1 MTVKQTN
8 EQDGVAALTIYFL
21 ERLGDPAAKMASSAG
36 QISDK
41 YAPAPSP
48 SEKTLV
54 VDAKGVD
61 YVGLWNRVKSVTGAQ
76 EIAASP
82 EEEEEIKKLAATRER
97 SSIDRTRVAGIR
109 QAKKD
114 QERMLQEARG
124 EVAKLK
130 QL

>member
-1 MTVKQTN
+1 
-8 EQDGVAALTIYFL
+8 
-21 ERLGDPAAKMASSAG
+21 
-36 QISDK
+36 
-41 YAPAPSP
+41 
-48 SEKTLV
+48 
-54 VDAKGVD
+54 
-61 YVGLWNRVKSVTGAQ
+61 VKSVTGAQ

-97 SSIDRTRVAGIR
+97 SAIDRTRVAGIR

>member
-1 MTVKQTN
+1 
-8 EQDGVAALTIYFL
+8 
-21 ERLGDPAAKMASSAG
+21 MASSASN
-36 QISDK
+36 IIDK

-54 VDAKGVD
+54 IDAKGID
-61 YVGLWNRVKSVTGAQ
+61 YVELWNRVKSVTGAQ
-76 EIAASP
+76 EIATKP
-82 EEEEEIKKLAATRER
+82 EEEEELKKLAAMRKR
-97 SSIDRTRVAGIR
+97 SVVDRARVAGIR

-124 EVAKLK
+124 EVAKLR